1 MYLYNGLGGE
11 CGEVQNEVKK
21 LYRLLMI
28 NPNHQ
33 SDINSRKENIKTEL
47 GDMLWYMFA
56 IANELDIKIDD
67 IIANNMSKNTHNVD
81 IDKN

>member
-1 MYLYNGLGGE
+1 
-11 CGEVQNEVKK
+11 
-21 LYRLLMI
+21 
-28 NPNHQ
+28 
-33 SDINSRKENIKTEL
+33 
-47 GDMLWYMFA
+47 MFA